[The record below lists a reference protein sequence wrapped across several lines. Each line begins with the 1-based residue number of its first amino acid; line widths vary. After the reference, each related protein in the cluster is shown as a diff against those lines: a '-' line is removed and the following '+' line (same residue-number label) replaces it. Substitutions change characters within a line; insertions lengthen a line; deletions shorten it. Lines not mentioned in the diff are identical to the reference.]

1 MLLDVRQHVV
11 ITAACLDK
19 DTRREIATY
28 DWLVDKSGGETHEL
42 VAFVVGSALRYQ
54 LGDETRSRPTF
65 APVFLDEGFVKAD
78 SEFAGRSVRA
88 WQNLGFQL
96 IIGAPLDKVTALE
109 PHMDLLL
116 TVTKNAR
123 GYSYISDLPDDP
135 DAGSGA

>member
-1 MLLDVRQHVV
+1 
-11 ITAACLDK
+11 
-19 DTRREIATY
+19 
-28 DWLVDKSGGETHEL
+28 
-42 VAFVVGSALRYQ
+42 
-54 LGDETRSRPTF
+54 
-65 APVFLDEGFVKAD
+65 VFLDEGFVKAD

-135 DAGSGA
+135 GAGGGA